1 MAFIARF
8 EQRPLTPRAVH
19 KDVLCGYN
27 AIDVKGQ
34 QILQLETYGTDDR
47 EMPGKI
53 SQSLQLDRDGAAQ
66 LKQILE
72 RAFPGI

>member
-1 MAFIARF
+1 M
-8 EQRPLTPRAVH
+8 H